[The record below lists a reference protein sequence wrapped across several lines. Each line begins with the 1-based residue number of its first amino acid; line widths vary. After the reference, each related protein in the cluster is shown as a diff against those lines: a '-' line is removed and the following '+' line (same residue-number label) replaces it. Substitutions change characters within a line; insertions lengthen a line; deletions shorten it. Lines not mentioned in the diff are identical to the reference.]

1 MSDFISEKKTEIR
14 ENRIET
20 ASTLSKSNPKEINQ
34 SRDTKSIKIDV
45 SLEDHQYLSEQAKQ
59 WKISTRSYVKMKALD
74 RETGPGMRAREIM
87 QLMPEFYQQ
96 VSQVGDAE
104 LRRQLMDIGGAIC
117 RCLK

>member
-1 MSDFISEKKTEIR
+1 MSDFIREKKTEIR

-59 WKISTRSYVKMKALD
+59 RKISTRSYVKMKALD
-74 RETGPGMRAREIM
+74 RETGPGMRAREIVHF
-87 QLMPEFYQQ
+87 QRFGE
-96 VSQVGDAE
+96 G
-104 LRRQLMDIGGAIC
+104 LRLAKEKMDQKNVYAVNPAFD
-117 RCLK
+117 RT

>member
-1 MSDFISEKKTEIR
+1 MSDFIREKKTEIR

-59 WKISTRSYVKMKALD
+59 RKISNPASCGLI
-74 RETGPGMRAREIM
+74 GMQHITCFA
-87 QLMPEFYQQ
+87 MPHT
-96 VSQVGDAE
+96 
-104 LRRQLMDIGGAIC
+104 
-117 RCLK
+117 